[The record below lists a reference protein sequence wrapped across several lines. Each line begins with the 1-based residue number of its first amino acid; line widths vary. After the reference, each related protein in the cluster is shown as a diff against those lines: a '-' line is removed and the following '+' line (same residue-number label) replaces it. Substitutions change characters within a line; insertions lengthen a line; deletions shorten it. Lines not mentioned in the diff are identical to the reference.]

1 MTKALFI
8 FALVSMAVFA
18 EDYVTIEDKTT
29 KNPDINAAGHTNGC
43 SYVRRYTVRKP
54 LTLDHSRPE
63 DGQHKSIYFHNMDC
77 LDMNLDSIRDT
88 FTEFS
93 YDDDLLP
100 QGELPHLTQLP
111 EGCPPTL
118 VARKPTICENGVKLG
133 KHIVTDVTEV
143 LTKQIAENPGN
154 LLTPEAKEQL
164 ASEELTQIAVDLE
177 SLQEDIA
184 NLVNSTHD
192 DIEDSDPEV
201 EEFPN
206 GVVAKTYNFPNS
218 VISVVA
224 RPGTAPLPQP
234 GTDTTERVVE
244 HRAPYTGIVTTPEG
258 ETVNGDHTNGLGPE
272 QAVPG
277 QTMLPTDMEQV
288 PEGFYHSS
296 VETTVHND
304 DPEGSVKETILLETM
319 TTEEPPRSV
328 TKRWIK
334 PAGQEDFTYT
344 GQTERVPNVLDNS
357 SFSEQTTSPTGEI
370 TRVDVNSPLRFHRP
384 QPSSPL
390 EIPSD
395 FLTAVG
401 NTTEEFSN
409 KLQDLVSNK
418 AECMLDQIFHQKQ
431 YQIELVCAKTAA
443 EDEHSE
449 ILKNELVKELFCGDN
464 CDAFLLQVRD
474 QMMDHINAGGLAE
487 EFKIESKTYLG
498 DIVAGAAN

>member
-8 FALVSMAVFA
+8 FAILSMAVFA

-43 SYVRRYTVRKP
+43 AYVRRYTVRKP
-54 LTLDHSRPE
+54 LTIDHTRPE
-63 DGQHKSIYFHNMDC
+63 EGQPKSIYFHNLDC

-133 KHIVTDVTEV
+133 SHIVTDVTEV
-143 LTKQIAENPGN
+143 LTKQIAENPAN
-154 LLTPEAKEQL
+154 LLTPEAKEL
-164 ASEELTQIAVDLE
+164 LESEDLTQVAVDLE

-184 NLVNSTHD
+184 KLVNSTHD
-192 DIEDSDPEV
+192 DIENVEPEV

-206 GVVAKTYNFPNS
+206 GVVAKTYTFPNS
-218 VISVVA
+218 TIAVVA
-224 RPGTAPLPQP
+224 RPGTEPLPQP
-234 GTDTTERVVE
+234 GTDNTDRVVE
-244 HRAPYTGIVTTPEG
+244 HRAPYTGTVTTPEG
-258 ETVNGDHTNGLGPE
+258 ETINGDHTNGLGPE

-277 QTMLPTDMEQV
+277 KTMLPTNMEDV
-288 PEGFYHSS
+288 PEGFYHST
-296 VETTVHND
+296 VETVVHND
-304 DPEGSVKETILLETM
+304 DPENTVKETILLETM

-334 PAGQEDFTYT
+334 PAGEEDFTYT
-344 GQTERVPNVLDNS
+344 GQTERVPNVVDNS
-357 SFSEQTTSPTGEI
+357 SYSEQTTNPEGE
-370 TRVDVNSPLRFHRP
+370 TTMTTVDSPLRFNRP
-384 QPSSPL
+384 EPSSPL
-390 EIPSD
+390 DIPAE
-395 FLTAVG
+395 FLTSVG
-401 NTTEEFSN
+401 NVTEEFSD
-409 KLQDLVSNK
+409 KLQDLVSSK
-418 AECMLDQIFHQKQ
+418 AECMLDQIFHQKT
-431 YQIELVCAKTAA
+431 YKIELVCAKTAA

-449 ILKNELVKELFCGDN
+449 ILKNELVKQLFCGDS
-464 CDAFLLQVRD
+464 CDDFLLQVRD
-474 QMMDHINAGGLAE
+474 QMMDHINAGGLADD
-487 EFKIESKTYLG
+487 FKIKSKTYVG